1 MKKTFMFVLNALQQ
15 VSLHD
20 LSEDLRKIAVG
31 LITAGTIG
39 CFIPSKTIPTN
50 AFVAGIVVGFS
61 FWILGLILSN
71 SDNTGEDNDDSK

>member
-1 MKKTFMFVLNALQQ
+1 MKKTFMFVLNVLRQ

-39 CFIPSKTIPTN
+39 LFIPSKTVPIP
-50 AFVAGIVVGFS
+50 ALVAGIVVGFS
-61 FWILGLILSN
+61 FWVLGLILSN
-71 SDNTGEDNDDSK
+71 SDNAGEDNDDSK